1 MDKVYRVVSNV
12 HDQKDNLTSRVI
24 CDCYT
29 EEDAEEVGAS
39 MALAGYDVEVW
50 DFDTKIHE
58 FFAS

>member
-1 MDKVYRVVSNV
+1 MDKVYRVVSRMPE
-12 HDQKDNLTSRVI
+12 HEDDPVI

-39 MALAGYDVEVW
+39 MAKAGFNSEVW
-50 DFDTKIHE
+50 DFDALILE